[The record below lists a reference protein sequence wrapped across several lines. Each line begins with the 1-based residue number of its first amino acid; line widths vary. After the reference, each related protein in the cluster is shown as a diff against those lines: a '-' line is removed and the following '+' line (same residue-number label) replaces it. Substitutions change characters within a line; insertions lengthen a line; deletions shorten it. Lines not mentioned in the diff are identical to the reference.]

1 MEKRKIGIIV
11 VGVAAALLA
20 LSVLTRSWFSGSVGY
35 GSAEYSVGLRSFE
48 ACAEG
53 MGCEVESW
61 DALRAP
67 GIEDRYVNFI
77 RFGGIT
83 FWFGLLSALLLAGT
97 AALAGIRHPRTP
109 TLAKLAMV
117 DATLLALSAL
127 VFMVNKPEVFPGA
140 SWGIAAFMAAIMAG
154 VVGAGMLAGA
164 ELYPSSDPDP
174 AALAAAD
181 QPDEY
186 GGTFGL

>member
-11 VGVAAALLA
+11 VGVAAGLLA
-20 LSVLTRSWFSGSVGY
+20 LSVLTRSWFSGSPGF
-35 GSAEYSVGLRSFE
+35 GGADYSVGLRSFE

-53 MGCEVESW
+53 LGCEVESW
-61 DALRAP
+61 EVLRAP
-67 GIEDRYVNFI
+67 GTPDRYVNFI

-97 AALAGIRHPRTP
+97 AVLAGLRHPRTP
-109 TLAKLAMV
+109 TLAKLAMIDV
-117 DATLLALSAL
+117 TLLALSAL

-140 SWGIAAFMAAIMAG
+140 SWGIAAFMVSIMAA
-154 VVGAGMLAGA
+154 VIGAGMLARR
-164 ELYPSSDPDP
+164 ELYPSDEPDP
-174 AALAAAD
+174 AALAAAE
-181 QPDEY
+181 QDEF